1 MLYSY
6 LIEKVL
12 GFKDVNVTKFE
23 NIHREKHIYLTMKQ
37 RIHICPECGCP
48 TSKIHDYR
56 TQLVKDLPSGGCIV
70 ILHIRKRRHIC
81 PSCGKKFYED
91 IDFLPKYKR
100 FTNRVF
106 LSLMDSF
113 RECRSIKDIARAHN
127 MAPQTASQVLNTV
140 KHHPVKLPEVL
151 SIDEFRGNADGE
163 RFQCILTDLKS
174 RKLFD
179 VLPTR
184 TQEELIGYFSQ
195 FRDRSNVKYI
205 VMDMSGSY
213 RPTMRLMFPK
223 ATIIIDRYHYLRQ
236 IDFALEKIRISEQK
250 RLGKDWRLYF
260 KRSRKLLLKDP
271 AKLKSDEYS
280 RVQTMFE
287 YSPKLKAAYELK
299 REFQRF
305 RNCEKRAEAAKIL
318 QSWFLQVHMSQ
329 LPEFTAVAQTFANW
343 SKEILNSVELPYTNG
358 FTEGCNNRIKVLKR
372 ISFGMPRF
380 KRFRQRI
387 LCIMLNEA

>member
-6 LIEKVL
+6 LIEKL
-12 GFKDVNVTKFE
+12 IGFKDVNITKFE
-23 NIHREKHIYLTMKQ
+23 NIRNEKHIYLTMKQ
-37 RIHICPECGCP
+37 RVHKCPVCGCP

-56 TQLVKDLPSGGCIV
+56 IQIVKDLPSGGCSV
-70 ILHIRKRRHIC
+70 VLHVRKRRHIC
-81 PSCGKKFYED
+81 PVCGKKFYED
-91 IDFLPKYKR
+91 IDFLPRYKR

-106 LSLMDSF
+106 LSVMDSF

-140 KHHPVKLPEVL
+140 KHVPVKLPDIL

-163 RFQCILTDLKS
+163 RFQCILTDLKK

-184 TQEELIGYFSQ
+184 TQEELIGYFSR
-195 FRDRSNVKYI
+195 FKDRSNVKYI
-205 VMDMSGSY
+205 VMDMNGNY
-213 RPTMRLMFPK
+213 RPTMKLMFPG

-236 IDFALEKIRISEQK
+236 IDYALEKIRISEQK
-250 RLGKDWRLYF
+250 RLGKEWRVYF

-271 AKLKSDEYS
+271 SKLKPDEYA

-287 YSPKLKAAYELK
+287 YSPRLKAAYELK
-299 REFQRF
+299 RAFQRF
-305 RNCEKRAEAAKIL
+305 RDSTSRAEAAKIL
-318 QSWFLQVHMSQ
+318 SNWILQVHMSQ

-372 ISFGMPRF
+372 VSYGMPRF

-387 LCIMLNEA
+387 LCIMLSEA